1 MLRGMAMADFKETEF
16 EKHIREYTELALDM
30 LGTGKITSEEQ
41 LKKYVFKA
49 CEFLSSCDAYCF
61 ITSQAPFDWDDIF
74 SLDLLQ
80 EYEYNLP
87 SFVLYSATIAVSLE
101 VFNRLLET
109 DAYRFLMEGGQT
121 AMATL
126 QPNTTPIVFQEYWK
140 DDAKQY
146 TDSQVIETISDEDVE
161 FAIYELSDDQRV
173 YVMSHIDASLVWIG
187 KTAEN

>member
-1 MLRGMAMADFKETEF
+1 MADFKETEF